1 MEFSVGRDELYRC
14 LQRLQ
19 GFIDPKGPMPILSNL
34 LIQSAGKGIFISA
47 TNLDIALKKFCP
59 AAVTDSGS
67 LTINSK
73 KLHDIVRE
81 LPEGEIHL
89 TQTDNQWARLT
100 CGNSKFRLSLLP
112 VDDFPPFPKFQ
123 EESMKSIDGPTLGE
137 MIGKT
142 AHAISQ
148 DETRY
153 MLNGVLLQIY
163 KDHMRMVSTD
173 GHRLAFVKRPVSMK
187 LEKEIEVI
195 IPKKAVQELN
205 KLTEEEGEELKF
217 TLQDNHL
224 IFKKDETVF
233 VSRLLEGKFPNYEQ
247 VIPSKNT
254 KVAKVPVEEMTHAL
268 KRVVILADEK
278 SKMVKLQF
286 SKGKLELTSEATELG
301 DAMET
306 LEVDYAKEDI
316 SIGVN
321 AVYLIDVLT
330 ILKEEKVSLNME
342 DSLSPL
348 LIKSAEDENFLSIV
362 MPMRL

>member
-1 MEFSVGRDELYRC
+1 MEFRVDRGELYRC

-19 GFIDPKGPMPILSNL
+19 GFVDPKGPMPILSNL
-34 LIQSAGKGIFISA
+34 LVQSVENGIFISA

-59 AAVTDSGS
+59 ANVSDPGS

-81 LPEGEIHL
+81 LPDGEIHL
-89 TQTDNQWARLT
+89 TQTENQWALLT
-100 CGNSKFRLSLLP
+100 CGNSRFRLSLLP
-112 VDDFPPFPKFQ
+112 VDDFPPFPEFKTI
-123 EESMKSIDGPTLGE
+123 SMKTIDGPTIGE

-142 AHAISQ
+142 SHAISQ

-153 MLNGVLLQIY
+153 MLNGILLQIY

-173 GHRLAFVKRPVSMK
+173 GHRLAFIRRPVSMK
-187 LEKEIEVI
+187 WDKDIEVI
-195 IPKKAVQELN
+195 IPKKAVLELN
-205 KLTEEEGEELKF
+205 KLTEDEEGELQF
-217 TLQDNHL
+217 ILQDNHL
-224 IFKKDETVF
+224 IFKKNKMVF

-254 KVAKVPVEEMTHAL
+254 KVAMVPVEEMTHAL

-301 DAMET
+301 DAMES
-306 LEVDYAKEDI
+306 LEVDYSKDDI

-321 AVYLIDVLT
+321 AVYLIEILT
-330 ILKEEKVSLNME
+330 ILKEDKVSFNME

-348 LIKSAEDENFLSIV
+348 LIKSAEDEDFLSIV